1 MKRAKLDDM
10 HEYTIADYV
19 DLETHTNVKHE
30 LIDGE
35 IYAMTGGTP
44 NHALLIA
51 NAMLQLQQAA
61 GLMGCRVFSS
71 DLRIRVPDRNVIL
84 YPDASVVCGKPE
96 MDTEDP
102 MAIRNP
108 RVILEVTSRSSAKLD
123 RGAKYEH
130 YKHVPSLREYIVV
143 SHEERRVEVFRRND
157 DQWVLA
163 ATASGGDLELDSL
176 ANTIN
181 VDAIYQLMVMPIGSP
196 NDNGPAS

>member
-1 MKRAKLDDM
+1 M
-10 HEYTIADYV
+10 HDYTIADYV

-51 NAMLQLQQAA
+51 NAMFQLQRAA
-61 GLMGCRVFSS
+61 GVMGCRVFSS
-71 DLRIRVPDRNVIL
+71 DLRIRVPGRNVIL

-108 RVILEVTSRSSAKLD
+108 RLILEVTSRSSCETD
-123 RGAKYEH
+123 RGEKYEH
-130 YKHVPSLREYIVV
+130 YQHLPSLREYIVV

-157 DQWVLA
+157 NQWALA
-163 ATASGGDLELDSL
+163 ATASGGELELDSL
-176 ANTIN
+176 ASTIDI
-181 VDAIYQLMVMPIGSP
+181 DAIYQLMVIPIPSP
-196 NDNGPAS
+196 HDDGPSA